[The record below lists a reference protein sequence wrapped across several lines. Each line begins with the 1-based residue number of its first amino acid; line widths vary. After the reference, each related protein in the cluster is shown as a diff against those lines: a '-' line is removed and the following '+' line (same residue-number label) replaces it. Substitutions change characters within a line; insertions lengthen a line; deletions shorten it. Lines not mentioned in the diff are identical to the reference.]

1 MECEAISSERP
12 REEPHQEP
20 YQEPYQTSVK
30 LLGAFITVLALIW
43 AVDLH
48 VRLGYILYTEQA
60 LAVILGLSFLII
72 FLTIPARKGGRPA
85 PWYDVTAAFLGVL
98 ACAEVAVR
106 FPVISEEGIFLHP
119 VEAAFAGAII
129 LPLMLESLRRTAGP
143 SLVVIVIAFIAYGL
157 FGHLVPGRLEG
168 KSKELL
174 DLTGYLAFDTAA
186 LFGLSMRVV
195 CLVVILFIFMGQMLL
210 RTGGS
215 EWFTDLAAA
224 LMGRSRGGAAK
235 VSVVASGLFG
245 TISGSAVSNV
255 ASTGVITIPLMT
267 ESGFSPR
274 VAGAIEAVA
283 STGGQIMPPIM
294 GAAGFLMAEFLDVP
308 YTDVLLAALIPA
320 LLFYAAVFIQ
330 VDLEAARNNIPRIP
344 EEKIPPLS
352 QVLREGWQF
361 ILPFVV
367 LLVLLF
373 KYNRT
378 PEESALAAAFSI
390 IAVSVTFGYKGRR
403 LTLPGLWQAICATGE
418 SSVGIVII
426 GAMAGTIIG
435 ILDGTGLGFGMTY
448 VLVQFGEGNLL
459 ALLAITAVTC
469 IVLGMGMPT
478 AGIYLLLAT
487 LAAPPLIK
495 LGVPPMSAH
504 MFVLYFG
511 ILSMI
516 TPPVAL
522 CAFTAA
528 NLSGANPME
537 TGVTAV
543 RLGWTAFVVP
553 FLFVFAPTLIMV
565 GDVVSVVVA
574 VVTAVAGVWLTSAGM
589 LGYFTR
595 PLGWF
600 MRTVF
605 LITGLSLLIP
615 AEAFAGA
622 LYVDVFGAIVGAL
635 AVGRELLVHRAAVR
649 LN

>member
-1 MECEAISSERP
+1 VDSEAISPEAP
-12 REEPHQEP
+12 RAEPNRIVVH
-20 YQEPYQTSVK
+20 
-30 LLGAFITVLALIW
+30 LLSAFITVLALIW

-48 VRLGYILYTEQA
+48 VRLGYILFTEQA
-60 LAVILGLSFLII
+60 LAVILGLSFLVI
-72 FLTIPARKGGRPA
+72 FLTIPARDGGRIA
-85 PWYDVTAAFLGVL
+85 PWYDKTAGIVGAL
-98 ACAEVAVR
+98 ACTLVAVR

-119 VEAAFAGAII
+119 VETAIAGVII
-129 LPLMLESLRRTAGP
+129 LPLVLESLRRTAGP
-143 SLVVIVIAFIAYGL
+143 SLVIIVIAFIAYGL
-157 FGHLVPGRLEG
+157 AGHLVPGRLEG
-168 KSKELL
+168 KSKEFF
-174 DLTGYLAFDTAA
+174 DLAAYLAFDTAA

-195 CLVVILFIFMGQMLL
+195 CLVVILFIFLGQVLL

-224 LMGRSRGGAAK
+224 LMGRTRGGAAK

-267 ESGFSPR
+267 EAGFTPR
-274 VAGAIEAVA
+274 TAGAIEAVA

-320 LLFYAAVFIQ
+320 LLFYVAVFIQ

-344 EEKIPPLS
+344 EDRIPALA
-352 QVLREGWQF
+352 QVLKEGWQF

-378 PEESALAAAFSI
+378 PEESALAAALSI
-390 IAVSVTFGYKGRR
+390 IAVSVTIGYKGRR
-403 LTLPGLWQAICATGE
+403 LGPTGLWKAICATGE

-448 VLVQFGEGNLL
+448 VLVQFGEGNLIG
-459 ALLAITAVTC
+459 LLAITAVTC

-504 MFVLYFG
+504 LFVLYFG
-511 ILSMI
+511 IMSMI

-565 GDVVSVVVA
+565 GDAVQVVLA
-574 VVTAVAGVWLTSAGM
+574 TGTAIAGVWLASAGM
-589 LGYFTR
+589 LGYFSR
-595 PLGWF
+595 PLGWLI
-600 MRTVF
+600 RTAF
-605 LITGLSLLIP
+605 LFAGLSLLIP

-622 LYVDVFGAIVGAL
+622 VFVDLVGAIVGML
-635 AVGRELLVHRAAVR
+635 AVGWELLVHRSARTAGP
-649 LN
+649 

>member
-1 MECEAISSERP
+1 MDSEAISP
-12 REEPHQEP
+12 EPVSTTPNRTLVHWL
-20 YQEPYQTSVK
+20 S
-30 LLGAFITVLALIW
+30 AIITVLALAW

-48 VRLGYILYTEQA
+48 VRLGYLLFTEQA
-60 LAVILGLSFLII
+60 LAIILGLSYLII
-72 FLTIPARKGGRPA
+72 FLTIPIRDGGRIA
-85 PWYDVTAAFLGVL
+85 PWYDITAGILGAL
-98 ACAEVAVR
+98 ACVLVAVR
-106 FPVISEEGIFLHP
+106 FPVVSEEGIFLHP
-119 VEAAFAGAII
+119 VETAIGGVII

-143 SLVVIVIAFIAYGL
+143 SLVVIVMAFIAYGL
-157 FGHLVPGRLEG
+157 IGHYVPGRLEG
-168 KSKELL
+168 KSKEFF
-174 DLTGYLAFDTAA
+174 DLAGFLAFDTAA

-195 CLVVILFIFMGQMLL
+195 CLVVILFIFLGQMLL

-224 LMGRSRGGAAK
+224 LMGRTRGGAAK

-267 ESGFSPR
+267 EAGFTPR
-274 VAGAIEAVA
+274 TAGAIEAVA

-320 LLFYAAVFIQ
+320 LLFYVAVFIQ
-330 VDLEAARNNIPRIP
+330 VDLEAARHNIPRIP
-344 EEKIPPLS
+344 EDRIPPLG
-352 QVLREGWQF
+352 QVLKEGWQF

-373 KYNRT
+373 RYNRT
-378 PEESALAAAFSI
+378 PEESALAAALSI
-390 IAVSVTFGYKGRR
+390 IVVSVTIGYKGRR
-403 LTLPGLWQAICATGE
+403 LTPVGLWQAICATGE
-418 SSVGIVII
+418 SSIGIVII

-448 VLVQFGEGNLL
+448 VLVQFGEGNLIG
-459 ALLAITAVTC
+459 LLAITAVTC

-504 MFVLYFG
+504 LFVLYFG
-511 ILSMI
+511 IMSMI

-565 GDVVSVVVA
+565 GGAGQIILA
-574 VVTAVAGVWLTSAGM
+574 VITAIAGVWLASAGM

-595 PLGWF
+595 PLAWPMRVIF
-600 MRTVF
+600 M
-605 LITGLSLLIP
+605 IAGLALLIP
-615 AEAFAGA
+615 AEAFDNAI
-622 LYVDVFGAIVGAL
+622 YVDAMGAVIGSL
-635 AVGRELLVHRAAVR
+635 AIARELLVHRSTHIA
-649 LN
+649 

>member
-1 MECEAISSERP
+1 MDSETISP
-12 REEPHQEP
+12 DMPPAKP
-20 YQEPYQTSVK
+20 YRVAVRWLSAV
-30 LLGAFITVLALIW
+30 ITVLSLIW

-60 LAVILGLSFLII
+60 LAVILGLSYLVI
-72 FLTIPARKGGRPA
+72 FLTIPARKGGPIA
-85 PWYDVTAAFLGVL
+85 PWYDVTAGILGVL
-98 ACAEVAVR
+98 ACTLVAIR
-106 FPVISEEGIFLHP
+106 FPVFSEEGIFLHSG
-119 VEAAFAGAII
+119 EAALAGAII
-129 LPLMLESLRRTAGP
+129 VPLMLESLRRTAGP
-143 SLVVIVIAFIAYGL
+143 SLVCIVLAFLAYGL

-168 KSKELL
+168 KSKELI
-174 DLTGYLAFDTAA
+174 DLTAYLAFDTAA

-195 CLVVILFIFMGQMLL
+195 CLVVILFIFLGQMLL

-224 LMGRSRGGAAK
+224 LMGRTRGGAAK

-320 LLFYAAVFIQ
+320 ILFYVAVFIQ
-330 VDLEAARNNIPRIP
+330 VDLEAARNDIPRIP
-344 EEKIPPLS
+344 EDRIPPIV
-352 QVLREGWQF
+352 QVLKEGWQF

-373 KYNRT
+373 QYNRT
-378 PEESALAAAFSI
+378 PEESALAAAFAI
-390 IAVSVTFGYKGRR
+390 IAVSVTIGYKGRR
-403 LTLPGLWQAICATGE
+403 LTPAKLWEAICATGE
-418 SSVGIVII
+418 SSIGIVII

-435 ILDGTGLGFGMTY
+435 ILDGTGLGFGLTY

-459 ALLAITAVTC
+459 GLLAITALTC

-504 MFVLYFG
+504 LFVLYFG
-511 ILSMI
+511 IMSMI

-553 FLFVFAPTLIMV
+553 FLFVFAPTLIMEGGV
-565 GDVVSVVVA
+565 IQVLLA
-574 VVTAVAGVWLTSAGM
+574 TVTAIAGVWLASAGM

-595 PLGWF
+595 PLGWLMRVVF
-600 MRTVF
+600 MMA
-605 LITGLSLLIP
+605 GLSLLIP

-622 LYVDVFGAIVGAL
+622 FYVDIFGAVIGVL
-635 AVGRELLVHRAAVR
+635 AVGRELMVHRAAQAA
-649 LN
+649 

>member
-1 MECEAISSERP
+1 MDR
-12 REEPHQEP
+12 Q
-20 YQEPYQTSVK
+20 QTSPQPPRLAAIRLPVRF
-30 LLGAFITVLALIW
+30 LGAVITLLSLVW

-60 LAVILGLSFLII
+60 LAVILGLSFLVI
-72 FLTIPARKGGRPA
+72 FLTIPARTGGRIA
-85 PWYDVTAAFLGVL
+85 AWYDVFAGIAGVV
-98 ACAEVAVR
+98 ACGLVAVR
-106 FPVISEEGIFLHP
+106 FPVISEEGVFLHP
-119 VEAAFAGAII
+119 VETAMVGVVI

-143 SLVVIVIAFIAYGL
+143 SLVIIVLAFLSYGL
-157 FGHLVPGRLEG
+157 FGHLAPGKLEG
-168 KSKELL
+168 QSKPVL
-174 DLTGYLAFDTAA
+174 DLVGYLAYDTAA

-195 CLVVILFIFMGQMLL
+195 CLVVILFIFLGQLLL

-224 LMGRSRGGAAK
+224 LMGRMRGGSAK

-267 ESGFSPR
+267 QAGFSPR

-320 LLFYAAVFIQ
+320 ILFYVAVFIQ

-344 EEKIPPLS
+344 EDLIPPMA
-352 QVLREGWQF
+352 QVLRDGWQF

-373 KYNRT
+373 QFNRT
-378 PEESALAAAFSI
+378 PEESALAAALSI
-390 IAVSVTFGYKGRR
+390 IAVSVVLSYKGRR
-403 LTLPGLWQAICATGE
+403 LGLAGLWQAICATGE
-418 SSVGIVII
+418 SSVGIIVI

-435 ILDGTGLGFGMTY
+435 ILDGTGLGFGLTY

-504 MFVLYFG
+504 LFVLYFG
-511 ILSMI
+511 IMSMI

-537 TGVTAV
+537 TGLTAV

-565 GDVVSVVVA
+565 GGGVQVIL
-574 VVTAVAGVWLTSAGM
+574 AVATAIAGVLLASAGM
-589 LGYFTR
+589 LGYFSR

-600 MRTVF
+600 MRVF
-605 LITGLSLLIP
+605 FLVAGLSLLIP

-622 LYVDVFGAIVGAL
+622 VYIDVFGAILGGLVVCWELWGHRTAG
-635 AVGRELLVHRAAVR
+635 GRAVR
-649 LN
+649 T

>member
-1 MECEAISSERP
+1 MDR
-12 REEPHQEP
+12 Q
-20 YQEPYQTSVK
+20 QTSPQPPRLAAIRLPVRF
-30 LLGAFITVLALIW
+30 LGAVITLLSLVW

-60 LAVILGLSFLII
+60 LAVILGLSFLVI
-72 FLTIPARKGGRPA
+72 FLTIPARTGGRIA
-85 PWYDVTAAFLGVL
+85 PWYDVFAGIAGVL
-98 ACAEVAVR
+98 ACGLVAVR
-106 FPVISEEGIFLHP
+106 FPVISEEGVFLHP
-119 VEAAFAGAII
+119 VETAMVGVVI

-143 SLVVIVIAFIAYGL
+143 SLVIIVLAFLSYGL
-157 FGHLVPGRLEG
+157 FGHLAPGKLEG
-168 KSKELL
+168 QSKPVL
-174 DLTGYLAFDTAA
+174 DLVGYLAYDTAA

-195 CLVVILFIFMGQMLL
+195 CLVVILFIFLGQLLL

-224 LMGRSRGGAAK
+224 LMGRMRGGSAK

-267 ESGFSPR
+267 QAGFSPR

-320 LLFYAAVFIQ
+320 ILFYVAVFIQ

-344 EEKIPPLS
+344 EDLIPPMA
-352 QVLREGWQF
+352 QVLRDGWQF

-373 KYNRT
+373 QFNRT
-378 PEESALAAAFSI
+378 PEESALAAALSI
-390 IAVSVTFGYKGRR
+390 IAVSVVLSYKGRR
-403 LTLPGLWQAICATGE
+403 LGLAGLWQAICATGE
-418 SSVGIVII
+418 SSVGIIVI

-435 ILDGTGLGFGMTY
+435 ILDGTGLGFGLTY

-504 MFVLYFG
+504 LFVLYFG
-511 ILSMI
+511 IMSMI

-537 TGVTAV
+537 TGLTAV

-565 GDVVSVVVA
+565 GGGVQVIL
-574 VVTAVAGVWLTSAGM
+574 AVATAIAGVLLASAGM
-589 LGYFTR
+589 LGYFSR

-600 MRTVF
+600 MRVF
-605 LITGLSLLIP
+605 FLVAGLSLLIP

-622 LYVDVFGAIVGAL
+622 VYIDVFGAILGGLVVSWELWGHRTAG
-635 AVGRELLVHRAAVR
+635 GRAVR
-649 LN
+649 T

>member
-1 MECEAISSERP
+1 MTGEPTSQEQPRP
-12 REEPHQEP
+12 GPFRLPVH
-20 YQEPYQTSVK
+20 
-30 LLGAFITVLALIW
+30 LLSAVITVLALIW

-48 VRLGYILYTEQA
+48 VRMGFLLYTEQA
-60 LAVILGLSFLII
+60 LAAILGMSFLVI
-72 FLTIPARKGGRPA
+72 FLTIPARQGGRVA
-85 PWYDVTAAFLGVL
+85 PWYDILASILGAL
-98 ACAEVAVR
+98 ACALVAVR

-119 VEAAFAGAII
+119 VETAVAGIVI
-129 LPLMLESLRRTAGP
+129 LPMMLESLRRTAGP
-143 SLVVIVIAFIAYGL
+143 SLVIIVIAFIAYGL
-157 FGHLVPGRLEG
+157 VGHLVPGRLEG
-168 KSKELL
+168 KSKEAL
-174 DLTGYLAFDTAA
+174 DLAAYLAFDTAA

-195 CLVVILFIFMGQMLL
+195 CLVVILFIFLGQMLL

-224 LMGRSRGGAAK
+224 LMGRTRGGAAK

-267 ESGFSPR
+267 EAGFSAR

-308 YTDVLLAALIPA
+308 YTEVLLAALIPA
-320 LLFYAAVFIQ
+320 LLFYVAVFIQ
-330 VDLEAARNNIPRIP
+330 VDLEAARHNIPRIP
-344 EEKIPPLS
+344 EDRIPPLT
-352 QVLREGWQF
+352 QVMKEGWQF

-373 KYNRT
+373 RYNRT
-378 PEESALAAAFSI
+378 PEESALAAALSI
-390 IAVSVTFGYKGRR
+390 IAVSVTIGYKGRR
-403 LTLPGLWQAICATGE
+403 LTLPALWQAICATGE

-459 ALLAITAVTC
+459 GLLAITALTC

-504 MFVLYFG
+504 LFVLYFG

-528 NLSGANPME
+528 NISGANPME

-565 GDVVSVVVA
+565 GSAVQVVLA
-574 VVTAVAGVWLTSAGM
+574 TMTAIAGVWLASAGM
-589 LGYFTR
+589 LGYFRR
-595 PLGWF
+595 PLSGP
-600 MRTVF
+600 MRTLF
-605 LITGLSLLIP
+605 LVAGLSLLIP

-622 LYVDVFGAIVGAL
+622 VYVDVFGAIVGAL
-635 AVGRELLVHRAAVR
+635 AIGRELLIRR
-649 LN
+649 TT

>member
-1 MECEAISSERP
+1 MTSNSSSPELPQSAPFQRPVQFLSAAI
-12 REEPHQEP
+12 
-20 YQEPYQTSVK
+20 T
-30 LLGAFITVLALIW
+30 ILALIW

-48 VRLGYILYTEQA
+48 VRMGFLLYTEQA
-60 LAVILGLSFLII
+60 LAVILGMSFLVI
-72 FLTIPARKGGRPA
+72 FMTFPARKGARPA
-85 PWYDVTAAFLGVL
+85 PWYDVLASTIGAA
-98 ACAEVAVR
+98 ACIMVAVR

-119 VEAAFAGAII
+119 VETAVVGII
-129 LPLMLESLRRTAGP
+129 IIPLVLESLRRTAGP
-143 SLVVIVIAFIAYGL
+143 SLVLIVAAFIAYGL
-157 FGHLVPGRLEG
+157 IGHLVPGRLEG
-168 KSKELL
+168 KSKEFF
-174 DLTGYLAFDTAA
+174 DLAGYLAYDTAA

-195 CLVVILFIFMGQMLL
+195 CLVVILFIFLGQMLL

-267 ESGFSPR
+267 EAGFSAR

-320 LLFYAAVFIQ
+320 LLFYVAVFIQ

-344 EEKIPPLS
+344 EERIPAIS
-352 QVLREGWQF
+352 QVLKEGWQF

-373 KYNRT
+373 QYNRT
-378 PEESALAAAFSI
+378 PEESALAAAMSI
-390 IAVSVTFGYKGRR
+390 ILVSVTIGYKGRR
-403 LTLPGLWQAICATGE
+403 LSLKSLWEAICATGE

-459 ALLAITAVTC
+459 GLLAITAVTC

-504 MFVLYFG
+504 LFVLYFG
-511 ILSMI
+511 IMSMI

-528 NLSGANPME
+528 NLSGANSME
-537 TGVTAV
+537 TAVTAV

-553 FLFVFAPTLIMV
+553 FLFVFAPSLIMEGSAGQV
-565 GDVVSVVVA
+565 ILA
-574 VVTAVAGVWLTSAGM
+574 TVTAVAGVWLASAGM
-589 LGYFTR
+589 LGYFAR

-600 MRTVF
+600 LRTTF
-605 LITGLSLLIP
+605 LIAGLALLIP

-622 LYVDVFGAIVGAL
+622 IYMDVIGAIVGAL
-635 AVGRELLVHRAAVR
+635 VAGHELLAHRR
-649 LN
+649 SLLE

>member
-1 MECEAISSERP
+1 MDSETVSP
-12 REEPHQEP
+12 GVSHAAP
-20 YQEPYQTSVK
+20 YRIAVRWLSAV
-30 LLGAFITVLALIW
+30 ITVLALVW

-48 VRLGYILYTEQA
+48 VRLGYILFTEQA
-60 LAVILGLSFLII
+60 LAIILGLSYLVI
-72 FLTIPARKGGRPA
+72 FLTIPARAGGRIA
-85 PWYDVTAAFLGVL
+85 PWYDITAGILGIL
-98 ACAEVAVR
+98 ACTLVAIR
-106 FPVISEEGIFLHP
+106 FPVISEEGVFLHTG
-119 VEAAFAGAII
+119 EAALAGVII
-129 LPLMLESLRRTAGP
+129 VPLMLESLRRTAGP
-143 SLVVIVIAFIAYGL
+143 SLVFIVLAFLAYGL

-174 DLTGYLAFDTAA
+174 DLVAYLGFDTAA

-195 CLVVILFIFMGQMLL
+195 CLVVILFIFLGQMLL

-215 EWFTDLAAA
+215 EWFTDLAGA
-224 LMGRSRGGAAK
+224 LMGRTRGGAAK

-320 LLFYAAVFIQ
+320 ILFYVAVFIQ
-330 VDLEAARNNIPRIP
+330 VDLEAARHNIPRIP
-344 EEKIPPLS
+344 EDRIPPLG
-352 QVLREGWQF
+352 QVLKEGWQF

-378 PEESALAAAFSI
+378 PEESALAAAFAI
-390 IAVSVTFGYKGRR
+390 IAVSVTIGYKGRR
-403 LTLPGLWQAICATGE
+403 LTPVKLWEAICATGE

-459 ALLAITAVTC
+459 GLLAITAVTC

-504 MFVLYFG
+504 LFVLYFG
-511 ILSMI
+511 IMSMI

-522 CAFTAA
+522 CALTAA

-553 FLFVFAPTLIMV
+553 FLFVFAPTLIMEGGAFQV
-565 GDVVSVVVA
+565 ILAVA
-574 VVTAVAGVWLTSAGM
+574 TAIAGVWLASASM

-595 PLGWF
+595 PLNWL
-600 MRTVF
+600 MRTAF
-605 LITGLSLLIP
+605 MIAGLSLLIP
-615 AEAFAGA
+615 AEAFIGA
-622 LYVDVFGAIVGAL
+622 LYVDIFGAAIGVL
-635 AVGRELLVHRAAVR
+635 AVSWELIVHRTTQAA
-649 LN
+649 

>member
-1 MECEAISSERP
+1 MDR
-12 REEPHQEP
+12 Q
-20 YQEPYQTSVK
+20 QTSPQPPRSAAIRLPVRF
-30 LLGAFITVLALIW
+30 LGAVITLLSLVW

-60 LAVILGLSFLII
+60 LAVILGLSFLVI
-72 FLTIPARKGGRPA
+72 FLTIPARTGGRIA
-85 PWYDVTAAFLGVL
+85 PWYDVFAGIAGVL
-98 ACAEVAVR
+98 ACGLVAVR
-106 FPVISEEGIFLHP
+106 FPVISEEGVFLHP
-119 VEAAFAGAII
+119 VETAMVGVVI

-143 SLVVIVIAFIAYGL
+143 SLVIIVLAFLSYGL
-157 FGHLVPGRLEG
+157 FGHLAPGKLEG
-168 KSKELL
+168 QSKPVL
-174 DLTGYLAFDTAA
+174 DLVGYLAYDTAA

-195 CLVVILFIFMGQMLL
+195 CLVVILFIFLGQLLL

-224 LMGRSRGGAAK
+224 LMGRMRGGSAK

-267 ESGFSPR
+267 QAGFSPR

-320 LLFYAAVFIQ
+320 ILFYVAVFIQ
-330 VDLEAARNNIPRIP
+330 VDLEAARHNIPRIP
-344 EEKIPPLS
+344 ENMIPPMA
-352 QVLREGWQF
+352 QVLKAGWQF
-361 ILPFVV
+361 IVPFVV

-373 KYNRT
+373 KFNRT
-378 PEESALAAAFSI
+378 PEESALAAALSI
-390 IAVSVTFGYKGRR
+390 IAVSVVLSYKGRR
-403 LTLPGLWQAICATGE
+403 LGLAGLWQAICATGA
-418 SSVGIVII
+418 SSVGIIVI

-435 ILDGTGLGFGMTY
+435 ILDGTGLGFGLTY
-448 VLVQFGEGNLL
+448 VLVRLGEGNLL
-459 ALLAITAVTC
+459 GLLAITAVTC

-504 MFVLYFG
+504 LFVLYFG
-511 ILSMI
+511 IMSMI

-528 NLSGANPME
+528 NLSGASPME
-537 TGVTAV
+537 TGLTAV

-565 GDVVSVVVA
+565 GGGVQVIL
-574 VVTAVAGVWLTSAGM
+574 AVATAIAGVLLASAGM
-589 LGYFTR
+589 LGYFSR
-595 PLGWF
+595 PLSWF
-600 MRTVF
+600 MRAVF
-605 LITGLSLLIP
+605 LVAGLSLLIP

-622 LYVDVFGAIVGAL
+622 VYIDVFGAILGVLVVSWELWGHGTAG
-635 AVGRELLVHRAAVR
+635 GRAVR
-649 LN
+649 T

>member
-1 MECEAISSERP
+1 MDR
-12 REEPHQEP
+12 Q
-20 YQEPYQTSVK
+20 QTSPQPPRLAAIRLPVRF
-30 LLGAFITVLALIW
+30 LGAVITLLSLVW

-60 LAVILGLSFLII
+60 LAAILGLSFLVI
-72 FLTIPARKGGRPA
+72 FLTIPARTGGRIA
-85 PWYDVTAAFLGVL
+85 PWYDVFAGIAGVL
-98 ACAEVAVR
+98 ACGLVAVR
-106 FPVISEEGIFLHP
+106 FPVISEEGVFLHP
-119 VEAAFAGAII
+119 VETAMAGVVI

-143 SLVVIVIAFIAYGL
+143 SLVIIVLAFLGYGL
-157 FGHLVPGRLEG
+157 FGHLAPGKLEG
-168 KSKELL
+168 QSKPVL
-174 DLTGYLAFDTAA
+174 DLVGYLAYDTAA

-195 CLVVILFIFMGQMLL
+195 CLVVILFIFLGQLLL

-224 LMGRSRGGAAK
+224 LMGRMRGGSAK

-245 TISGSAVSNV
+245 AISGSAVSNV

-267 ESGFSPR
+267 QAGFSPR

-320 LLFYAAVFIQ
+320 ILFYVAVFIQ
-330 VDLEAARNNIPRIP
+330 VDLEAARHNIPRIP
-344 EEKIPPLS
+344 EDLIPPMA
-352 QVLREGWQF
+352 QVLKAGWQF
-361 ILPFVV
+361 IVPFVV

-373 KYNRT
+373 KFNRT
-378 PEESALAAAFSI
+378 PEESALAAALSI
-390 IAVSVTFGYKGRR
+390 IAVSVVLSYKGRR
-403 LTLPGLWQAICATGE
+403 LGLAGLWQAICATGE
-418 SSVGIVII
+418 SSVGIIVI

-435 ILDGTGLGFGMTY
+435 ILDGTGLGFGLTY
-448 VLVQFGEGNLL
+448 VLVRLGEGNLL
-459 ALLAITAVTC
+459 GLLAITAVTC

-504 MFVLYFG
+504 LFVLYFG
-511 ILSMI
+511 IMSMI

-537 TGVTAV
+537 TGLTAV

-565 GDVVSVVVA
+565 GGGVQVIL
-574 VVTAVAGVWLTSAGM
+574 AVATAIAGVLLASAGM
-589 LGYFTR
+589 LGYFSR

-600 MRTVF
+600 MRAVF
-605 LITGLSLLIP
+605 LVAGLSLLIP

-622 LYVDVFGAIVGAL
+622 VYIDVFGAILGVLVVSWELWGHRTAG
-635 AVGRELLVHRAAVR
+635 GRAVR
-649 LN
+649 T

>member
-1 MECEAISSERP
+1 MDR
-12 REEPHQEP
+12 Q
-20 YQEPYQTSVK
+20 QTSPQPPRLAAIRLPVRF
-30 LLGAFITVLALIW
+30 LGAVITLLSLVW

-60 LAVILGLSFLII
+60 LAVILGLSFLVI
-72 FLTIPARKGGRPA
+72 FLTIPARTGGRIA
-85 PWYDVTAAFLGVL
+85 PWYDVFAGIAGVL
-98 ACAEVAVR
+98 ACGLVAVR
-106 FPVISEEGIFLHP
+106 FPVISEEGVFLHP
-119 VEAAFAGAII
+119 VETAMVGVVI

-143 SLVVIVIAFIAYGL
+143 SLVIIVLAFLSYGL
-157 FGHLVPGRLEG
+157 FGHLAPGKLEG
-168 KSKELL
+168 QSKPVL
-174 DLTGYLAFDTAA
+174 DLVGYLAYDTAA

-195 CLVVILFIFMGQMLL
+195 CLVVILFIFLGQLLL

-224 LMGRSRGGAAK
+224 LMGRMRGGSAK

-267 ESGFSPR
+267 QAGFSPR

-320 LLFYAAVFIQ
+320 ILFYVAVFIQ

-344 EEKIPPLS
+344 EDLIPPMA
-352 QVLREGWQF
+352 QVLRDGWQF

-373 KYNRT
+373 QFNRT
-378 PEESALAAAFSI
+378 PEESALAAALSI
-390 IAVSVTFGYKGRR
+390 IAVSVVLSYKGRR
-403 LTLPGLWQAICATGE
+403 LGLAGLWQAICATGE
-418 SSVGIVII
+418 SSVGIIVI

-435 ILDGTGLGFGMTY
+435 ILDGTGLGFGLTY

-504 MFVLYFG
+504 LFVLYFG
-511 ILSMI
+511 IMSMI

-537 TGVTAV
+537 TGLTAV

-565 GDVVSVVVA
+565 GGGVQVIL
-574 VVTAVAGVWLTSAGM
+574 AVATAIAGVLLASAGM
-589 LGYFTR
+589 LGYFSR

-600 MRTVF
+600 MRAVF
-605 LITGLSLLIP
+605 LVAGLSLLIP

-622 LYVDVFGAIVGAL
+622 VYIDVFGAILGGLVVSWELWGHRTAG
-635 AVGRELLVHRAAVR
+635 GRAVR
-649 LN
+649 T

>member
-1 MECEAISSERP
+1 MDR
-12 REEPHQEP
+12 Q
-20 YQEPYQTSVK
+20 QTSPQPPRLAAIRLPVRF
-30 LLGAFITVLALIW
+30 LGAVITLLSLVW

-60 LAVILGLSFLII
+60 LAVILGLSFLVI
-72 FLTIPARKGGRPA
+72 FLTIPARTGGRIA
-85 PWYDVTAAFLGVL
+85 PWYDVFAGIAGVV
-98 ACAEVAVR
+98 ACGLVAVR
-106 FPVISEEGIFLHP
+106 FPVISEEGVFLHP
-119 VEAAFAGAII
+119 VETAMVGVVI

-143 SLVVIVIAFIAYGL
+143 SLVIIVLAFLSYGL
-157 FGHLVPGRLEG
+157 FGHLAPGKLEG
-168 KSKELL
+168 QSKPVL
-174 DLTGYLAFDTAA
+174 DLVGYLAYDTAA

-195 CLVVILFIFMGQMLL
+195 CLVVILFIFLGQLLL

-224 LMGRSRGGAAK
+224 LMGRMRGGSAK

-267 ESGFSPR
+267 QAGFSPR

-320 LLFYAAVFIQ
+320 ILFYVAVFIQ

-344 EEKIPPLS
+344 EDLIPPMA
-352 QVLREGWQF
+352 QVLRDGWQF

-373 KYNRT
+373 QFNRT
-378 PEESALAAAFSI
+378 PEESALAAALSI
-390 IAVSVTFGYKGRR
+390 IAVSVVLSYKGRR
-403 LTLPGLWQAICATGE
+403 LGLAGLWQAICATGE
-418 SSVGIVII
+418 SSVGIIVI

-435 ILDGTGLGFGMTY
+435 ILDGTGLGFGLTY

-504 MFVLYFG
+504 LFVLYFG
-511 ILSMI
+511 IMSMI

-537 TGVTAV
+537 TGLTAV

-565 GDVVSVVVA
+565 GGGVQVIL
-574 VVTAVAGVWLTSAGM
+574 AVATAIAGVLLASAGM
-589 LGYFTR
+589 LGYFSR

-600 MRTVF
+600 MRVF
-605 LITGLSLLIP
+605 FLVAGLSLLIP

-622 LYVDVFGAIVGAL
+622 VYIDVFGAILGGLVVSWELWGHRTAG
-635 AVGRELLVHRAAVR
+635 GRAVR
-649 LN
+649 T

>member
-1 MECEAISSERP
+1 MDR
-12 REEPHQEP
+12 Q
-20 YQEPYQTSVK
+20 QTSPQPPRLAAIRLPVRF
-30 LLGAFITVLALIW
+30 LGAVITLLSLVW

-60 LAVILGLSFLII
+60 LAVILGLSFLLI
-72 FLTIPARKGGRPA
+72 FLTIPARTGGRIA
-85 PWYDVTAAFLGVL
+85 PWYDVFAGIAGVL
-98 ACAEVAVR
+98 ACGLVAVR
-106 FPVISEEGIFLHP
+106 FPVISEEGVFLHP
-119 VEAAFAGAII
+119 VETAMVGVVI

-143 SLVVIVIAFIAYGL
+143 SLVFIVLAFLAYGL
-157 FGHLVPGRLEG
+157 FGHLAPGKLEG
-168 KSKELL
+168 QSKPLL
-174 DLTGYLAFDTAA
+174 DLVGYLAYDTAA

-195 CLVVILFIFMGQMLL
+195 CLVVVLFIFLGQLLL
-210 RTGGS
+210 RSGGS

-224 LMGRSRGGAAK
+224 LMGRMRGGSAK

-245 TISGSAVSNV
+245 AISGSAVSNV

-267 ESGFSPR
+267 QAGFSPR

-320 LLFYAAVFIQ
+320 ILFYVAVFIQ
-330 VDLEAARNNIPRIP
+330 VDLEAARHNIPRIP
-344 EEKIPPLS
+344 ENMIPPMA
-352 QVLREGWQF
+352 QVLKAGWQF

-373 KYNRT
+373 QFNRT
-378 PEESALAAAFSI
+378 PEESALAAALSI
-390 IAVSVTFGYKGRR
+390 IAVSVVLSYKGRR
-403 LTLPGLWQAICATGE
+403 LGLAGLWQAICATGE
-418 SSVGIVII
+418 SSVGIIVI

-435 ILDGTGLGFGMTY
+435 ILDGTGLGFGLTY
-448 VLVQFGEGNLL
+448 VLVRLGEGNLL
-459 ALLAITAVTC
+459 GLLAITAVTC

-504 MFVLYFG
+504 LFVLYFG
-511 ILSMI
+511 IMSMI

-528 NLSGANPME
+528 NLSGASPME
-537 TGVTAV
+537 TGLTAV

-565 GDVVSVVVA
+565 GGGVQVIL
-574 VVTAVAGVWLTSAGM
+574 AVATAIAGVLLASAGM
-589 LGYFTR
+589 LGYFSR

-600 MRTVF
+600 MRAVF
-605 LITGLSLLIP
+605 LVAGLALLIP

-622 LYVDVFGAIVGAL
+622 VYIDVFGAILGGLVVCWELWGHRTAG
-635 AVGRELLVHRAAVR
+635 GRAVR
-649 LN
+649 T

>member
-1 MECEAISSERP
+1 VDSETISPEIP
-12 REEPHQEP
+12 RRKPHR
-20 YQEPYQTSVK
+20 TAVRWLSAV
-30 LLGAFITVLALIW
+30 ITVLALVW

-48 VRLGYILYTEQA
+48 VRLGYLLFTEQA
-60 LAVILGLSFLII
+60 LAVILGLSYLVI
-72 FLTIPARKGGRPA
+72 FLTIPARAGGRIA
-85 PWYDVTAAFLGVL
+85 PWYDVTAGILGVL
-98 ACAEVAVR
+98 ACTLVAIR
-106 FPVISEEGIFLHP
+106 FPVISEEGIFLHTN
-119 VEAAFAGAII
+119 EAALAGVII
-129 LPLMLESLRRTAGP
+129 VPLMLESLRRTAGP
-143 SLVVIVIAFIAYGL
+143 SLVFIVLAFLAYGL

-174 DLTGYLAFDTAA
+174 DLVAYLGFDTAA

-195 CLVVILFIFMGQMLL
+195 CLVVILFIFLGQMLL

-224 LMGRSRGGAAK
+224 LMGRTRGGAAK

-320 LLFYAAVFIQ
+320 ILFYVAVFIQ

-344 EEKIPPLS
+344 EDRIPPLV
-352 QVLREGWQF
+352 QVLKEGWQF

-378 PEESALAAAFSI
+378 PEESALAAAFAI
-390 IAVSVTFGYKGRR
+390 IAVSVTIGYKGRR
-403 LTLPGLWQAICATGE
+403 LTPAKLWEAICATGE

-459 ALLAITAVTC
+459 GLLAITAVTC

-504 MFVLYFG
+504 LFVLYFG
-511 ILSMI
+511 IMSMI

-553 FLFVFAPTLIMV
+553 FLFVFAPTLIMEGGAFQV
-565 GDVVSVVVA
+565 ILAVA
-574 VVTAVAGVWLTSAGM
+574 TAIAGVWLASAGM

-595 PLGWF
+595 PLNWL
-600 MRTVF
+600 MRTAF
-605 LITGLSLLIP
+605 MIAGLSLLIP

-622 LYVDVFGAIVGAL
+622 LYVDIFGAVIGAL
-635 AVGRELLVHRAAVR
+635 AVGRELMLHRTAQTA
-649 LN
+649 

>member
-1 MECEAISSERP
+1 MAGEPIS
-12 REEPHQEP
+12 QEP
-20 YQEPYQTSVK
+20 PRPAPFRLSVH
-30 LLGAFITVLALIW
+30 LLSAVITILALIW

-48 VRLGYILYTEQA
+48 VRMGFLLYTEQA
-60 LAVILGLSFLII
+60 LAAILGMSFLVI
-72 FLTIPARKGGRPA
+72 FLTIPARKQGPIA
-85 PWYDVTAAFLGVL
+85 PWYDVIASLLGAV
-98 ACAEVAVR
+98 ACAMVAVR
-106 FPVISEEGIFLHP
+106 FPVISEEGVFLHP
-119 VEAAFAGAII
+119 VETAVAGVVIV
-129 LPLMLESLRRTAGP
+129 PLMLESLRRTAGP
-143 SLVVIVIAFIAYGL
+143 SLVVIVLAFLAYGL

-168 KSKELL
+168 KSKEFF
-174 DLTGYLAFDTAA
+174 DLAAYLAYDTAA

-195 CLVVILFIFMGQMLL
+195 CLVVILFIFLGQMLL

-224 LMGRSRGGAAK
+224 LMGRTRGGAAK

-267 ESGFSPR
+267 EAGFSPR

-320 LLFYAAVFIQ
+320 ILFYVAVFIQ

-344 EEKIPPLS
+344 EDRIPAIAL
-352 QVLREGWQF
+352 VLKEGWQF

-373 KYNRT
+373 QFNRT
-378 PEESALAAAFSI
+378 PEESALAAALSI
-390 IAVSVTFGYKGRR
+390 ILVSVTIGYKGRR
-403 LTLPGLWQAICATGE
+403 LDLKGLWQAICATGE

-459 ALLAITAVTC
+459 GLLAITALTC

-504 MFVLYFG
+504 LFVLYFG
-511 ILSMI
+511 IMSMI

-553 FLFVFAPTLIMV
+553 FLFVFAPTLIMEGGAGQV
-565 GDVVSVVVA
+565 ILA
-574 VVTAVAGVWLTSAGM
+574 TVTAIAGVWLASAGM
-589 LGYFTR
+589 LGYFAR
-595 PLGWF
+595 PLGWA
-600 MRTVF
+600 MRMIF
-605 LITGLSLLIP
+605 LIAGLALLIP
-615 AEAFAGA
+615 AEAFTGA
-622 LYVDVFGAIVGAL
+622 LYLDAAGAALGAL
-635 AVGRELLVHRAAVR
+635 AAGRELLAHRATRAAG
-649 LN
+649 L

>member
-1 MECEAISSERP
+1 VTSNSSSSELPRSAPFQRP
-12 REEPHQEP
+12 VQFL
-20 YQEPYQTSVK
+20 S
-30 LLGAFITVLALIW
+30 AAITILALIW

-48 VRLGYILYTEQA
+48 VRMGFLLYTEQA
-60 LAVILGLSFLII
+60 LAVILGMSFLVI
-72 FLTIPARKGGRPA
+72 FMTFPARKGARPS
-85 PWYDVTAAFLGVL
+85 PWYDVLASTIGAA
-98 ACAEVAVR
+98 ACIMVAVR

-119 VEAAFAGAII
+119 VETAVVGII
-129 LPLMLESLRRTAGP
+129 IIPLVLESLRRTAGP
-143 SLVVIVIAFIAYGL
+143 SLVLIVAAFIAYGL
-157 FGHLVPGRLEG
+157 IGDLVPGRLEG
-168 KSKELL
+168 KSKEFF
-174 DLTGYLAFDTAA
+174 DLAGYLAYDTAA

-195 CLVVILFIFMGQMLL
+195 CLVVILFIFLGQMLL

-267 ESGFSPR
+267 EAGFSAR

-320 LLFYAAVFIQ
+320 LLFYVAVFIQ

-344 EEKIPPLS
+344 EERIPAIS
-352 QVLREGWQF
+352 QVLKEGWQF

-373 KYNRT
+373 QYNRT
-378 PEESALAAAFSI
+378 PEESALAAAMSI
-390 IAVSVTFGYKGRR
+390 ILVSVTIGYKGRR
-403 LTLPGLWQAICATGE
+403 LSLKSLWEAICATGE

-459 ALLAITAVTC
+459 GLLAITAVTC

-504 MFVLYFG
+504 LFVLYFG
-511 ILSMI
+511 IMSMI

-528 NLSGANPME
+528 NLSGANSME
-537 TGVTAV
+537 TAVTAV

-553 FLFVFAPTLIMV
+553 FLFVFAPSLIMEGSAGQV
-565 GDVVSVVVA
+565 ILA
-574 VVTAVAGVWLTSAGM
+574 TVTAVAGVWLASAGM
-589 LGYFTR
+589 LGYFAR

-600 MRTVF
+600 LRTTF
-605 LITGLSLLIP
+605 LIAGLALLIP

-622 LYVDVFGAIVGAL
+622 IYMDVIGAIVGAL
-635 AVGRELLVHRAAVR
+635 VAGHELLAHRR
-649 LN
+649 SLLE

>member
-1 MECEAISSERP
+1 MDR
-12 REEPHQEP
+12 Q
-20 YQEPYQTSVK
+20 QTSPQPPRSAAIRLPVRF
-30 LLGAFITVLALIW
+30 LGAVITLLSLVW

-60 LAVILGLSFLII
+60 LAVILGLSFLVI
-72 FLTIPARKGGRPA
+72 FLTIPARTGGRIA
-85 PWYDVTAAFLGVL
+85 PWYDVFAGIAGVL
-98 ACAEVAVR
+98 ACGLVAVR
-106 FPVISEEGIFLHP
+106 FPVISEEGVFLHP
-119 VEAAFAGAII
+119 VETAMVGVVI

-143 SLVVIVIAFIAYGL
+143 SLVIIVLAFLSYGL
-157 FGHLVPGRLEG
+157 FGHLAPGKLEG
-168 KSKELL
+168 QSKPVL
-174 DLTGYLAFDTAA
+174 DLVGYLAYDTAA

-195 CLVVILFIFMGQMLL
+195 CLVVILFIFLGQLLL

-224 LMGRSRGGAAK
+224 LMGRMRGGSAK

-267 ESGFSPR
+267 QAGFSPR

-320 LLFYAAVFIQ
+320 ILFYVAVFIQ

-344 EEKIPPLS
+344 ENLIPPMA
-352 QVLREGWQF
+352 QVLRDGWQF

-373 KYNRT
+373 QFNRT
-378 PEESALAAAFSI
+378 PEESALAAALSI
-390 IAVSVTFGYKGRR
+390 IAVSVVLSYKGRR
-403 LTLPGLWQAICATGE
+403 LGLAGLWQAIYATGE
-418 SSVGIVII
+418 SSVGIIVI

-435 ILDGTGLGFGMTY
+435 ILDGTGLGFGLTY

-504 MFVLYFG
+504 LFVLYFG
-511 ILSMI
+511 IMSMI

-537 TGVTAV
+537 TGLTAV

-565 GDVVSVVVA
+565 GGGVQVIL
-574 VVTAVAGVWLTSAGM
+574 AVATAIAGVLLASAGM
-589 LGYFTR
+589 LGYFSR

-600 MRTVF
+600 MRVF
-605 LITGLSLLIP
+605 FLVAGLSLLIP

-622 LYVDVFGAIVGAL
+622 VYIDVFGAILGVLVVSWELWGHRTAG
-635 AVGRELLVHRAAVR
+635 GRAVR
-649 LN
+649 T

>member
-1 MECEAISSERP
+1 MDR
-12 REEPHQEP
+12 Q
-20 YQEPYQTSVK
+20 QTSPQPPRLAAIRLPVRF
-30 LLGAFITVLALIW
+30 LGAVITLLSLVW

-60 LAVILGLSFLII
+60 LAVILGLSFLLI
-72 FLTIPARKGGRPA
+72 FLTIPARTGGRIA
-85 PWYDVTAAFLGVL
+85 PWYDVFAGIAGVL
-98 ACAEVAVR
+98 ACGLVAVR
-106 FPVISEEGIFLHP
+106 FPVISEEGVFLHP
-119 VEAAFAGAII
+119 VETAMVGVVI

-143 SLVVIVIAFIAYGL
+143 SLVFIVLAFLAYGL
-157 FGHLVPGRLEG
+157 FGHLAPGKLEG
-168 KSKELL
+168 QSKPLL
-174 DLTGYLAFDTAA
+174 DLVGYLAYDTAA

-195 CLVVILFIFMGQMLL
+195 CLVVILFIFLGQLLL
-210 RTGGS
+210 RSGGS

-224 LMGRSRGGAAK
+224 LMGRMRGGSAK

-245 TISGSAVSNV
+245 AISGSAVSNV

-267 ESGFSPR
+267 QAGFSPR

-320 LLFYAAVFIQ
+320 ILFYVAVFIQ
-330 VDLEAARNNIPRIP
+330 VDLEAARHNIPRIP
-344 EEKIPPLS
+344 EDLIPPMA
-352 QVLREGWQF
+352 QVLKAGWQF
-361 ILPFVV
+361 IVPFVV

-373 KYNRT
+373 KFNRT
-378 PEESALAAAFSI
+378 PEESALAAALSI
-390 IAVSVTFGYKGRR
+390 IAVSVVLSYKGRR
-403 LTLPGLWQAICATGE
+403 LGLAGLWQAICATGA
-418 SSVGIVII
+418 SSVGIIVI

-435 ILDGTGLGFGMTY
+435 ILDGTGLGFGLTY
-448 VLVQFGEGNLL
+448 VLVRLGEGNLL
-459 ALLAITAVTC
+459 GLLAITAVTC

-504 MFVLYFG
+504 LFVLYFG
-511 ILSMI
+511 IMSMI

-537 TGVTAV
+537 TGLTAV

-565 GDVVSVVVA
+565 GGGVQVIL
-574 VVTAVAGVWLTSAGM
+574 AVATAIAGVLLASAGM
-589 LGYFTR
+589 LGYFSR

-600 MRTVF
+600 MRAVF
-605 LITGLSLLIP
+605 LVAGLSLLIP
-615 AEAFAGA
+615 AEAFASA
-622 LYVDVFGAIVGAL
+622 VYIDVFGAILGVLVVSWELWGHRTAG
-635 AVGRELLVHRAAVR
+635 GRAVR
-649 LN
+649 T